1 MRVPS
6 EQAIR
11 ERAYHLWDGDGRP
24 DGRSIDYWLQAA
36 RELEEEAARS
46 ATAAVQPAALKA
58 KAGREIPKRKPRMNA
73 KSRTRPVEAPNGA
86 RAPETAKGAAV
97 LPEAVR
103 NAP

>member
-1 MRVPS
+1 MQFPS

-11 ERAYHLWDGDGRP
+11 ERAYQLWDNDGRP

-36 RELEEEAARS
+36 RELEDATRVASASVKPPASKAR
-46 ATAAVQPAALKA
+46 
-58 KAGREIPKRKPRMNA
+58 AGQEIPKRKPRMTPRLRA
-73 KSRTRPVEAPNGA
+73 GGADASNGT
-86 RAPETAKGAAV
+86 RAPEAAKGAAA